1 MLSFQS
7 TVTVLC
13 LEASQLLSHA
23 FTAAVIWASQSLS
36 SVLCF
41 TSAAHH
47 ALFPAS
53 QPICVLNNSMFQSE
67 LPTPGRECAAD

>member
-1 MLSFQS
+1 MLGFQS

-13 LEASQLLSHA
+13 LDDASQLLSHA

-47 ALFPAS
+47 TLFLQANPF
-53 QPICVLNNSMFQSE
+53 VY
-67 LPTPGRECAAD
+67 